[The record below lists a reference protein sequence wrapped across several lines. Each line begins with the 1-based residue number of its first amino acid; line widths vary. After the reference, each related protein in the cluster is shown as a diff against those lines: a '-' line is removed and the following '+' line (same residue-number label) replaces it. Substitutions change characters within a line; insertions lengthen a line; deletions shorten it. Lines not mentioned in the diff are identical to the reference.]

1 MRIDEFGCE
10 NKQIVVMIHGLA
22 MSWRM
27 FWPSIGLLA
36 RNFHV
41 LAVTVPGHDQADGS
55 EFISV
60 EEIAARLE
68 DELLGR
74 RFRDVFCVYGLSM
87 GGALALR
94 MLADNRV
101 HFQYA
106 VIDGGITP
114 YELPWLVTR
123 FILLKDL
130 VMTLL
135 GRSSRRLLALAFPPG
150 RYAPEMVD
158 EMFRLLRHMPVR
170 GIWRAYDSTDNYTMP
185 TPFPALDTRIAYWYG
200 SEEKRERKLDIQ
212 YMARHISDVQF
223 EEIPGVAHAELVCT
237 HPKEF
242 ADRFAR
248 SAGPEET

>member
-1 MRIDEFGCE
+1 M
-10 NKQIVVMIHGLA
+10 
-22 MSWRM
+22 
-27 FWPSIGLLA
+27 A

-55 EFISV
+55 EFTSV

>member
-1 MRIDEFGCE
+1 MAQYRAFGEEFPCPRR
-10 NKQIVVMIHGLA
+10 H
-22 MSWRM
+22 R
-27 FWPSIGLLA
+27 A
-36 RNFHV
+36 RPR
-41 LAVTVPGHDQADGS
+41 PGGRQRVYLRRGDRR
-55 EFISV
+55 
-60 EEIAARLE
+60 RLE

-135 GRSSRRLLALAFPPG
+135 GRSSRRLLALAFPP
-150 RYAPEMVD
+150 AAT
-158 EMFRLLRHMPVR
+158 RLRWWMRCSGFCGTCRCGAFGGLMTP
-170 GIWRAYDSTDNYTMP
+170 P
-185 TPFPALDTRIAYWYG
+185 TTTPCPRPSPLWILASPIGTAARKSESG
-200 SEEKRERKLDIQ
+200 SIGLQ

-223 EEIPGVAHAELVCT
+223 EEIPGRGPRRAGLHPPEGNLQTVLPAPPGRRKHDELKHYCY
-237 HPKEF
+237 
-242 ADRFAR
+242 
-248 SAGPEET
+248 

>member
-55 EFISV
+55 EFTSV

-135 GRSSRRLLALAFPPG
+135 GRSSRRLLALAFPARP
-150 RYAPEMVD
+150 
-158 EMFRLLRHMPVR
+158 LR
-170 GIWRAYDSTDNYTMP
+170 A
-185 TPFPALDTRIAYWYG
+185 
-200 SEEKRERKLDIQ
+200 
-212 YMARHISDVQF
+212 
-223 EEIPGVAHAELVCT
+223 
-237 HPKEF
+237 
-242 ADRFAR
+242 
-248 SAGPEET
+248 